1 MSGADDVGL
10 VQLLKNRED
19 GIAGKNTSATKERKR
34 GKYKTDEVESMD
46 KVQMLGEAF
55 QKIQAATGIHVPSPP
70 TFCPHPFRLASCQ
83 HSVGQAHRA
92 LFTENQLAPFK
103 VYGESSEHSVHD
115 VGCC

>member
-34 GKYKTDEVESMD
+34 GKYKSDEVESMD

-55 QKIQAATGIHVPSPP
+55 QKIQAATGIHVLSPCLLYTSPSPRDRQKSRMP
-70 TFCPHPFRLASCQ
+70 
-83 HSVGQAHRA
+83 
-92 LFTENQLAPFK
+92 
-103 VYGESSEHSVHD
+103 SSA
-115 VGCC
+115 